1 MFALVIA
8 PALKTALHT
17 SASYESFVAIGTV
30 GLLIPLNTMFSGLSV
45 IVDRVSG
52 AQPELLTAP
61 IPRGL
66 LVVGNLLVALAI
78 TALQVGVLIA
88 VALARGI
95 HFHATGTGIVW
106 FVGAAVL
113 FTVGM
118 YGLAEILAN
127 RVPRQEE
134 YIARVPAIAILP
146 WFLAGALFPITALPG
161 FLTWVAKFLPL
172 THGLALMRYGLR
184 GDSTGLHAI
193 WGLSDPTAMA
203 ALSLAV
209 VGGVRAAA
217 DRGFDPRLQPVGGSL
232 SPEALARGF
241 RRRRELARSA
251 GVSRAKP
258 GDRHQ
263 PRKHREHRQPASD
276 RSAGA
281 DGQSDQVAAAHKP
294 GFAEPLHGFSVQV
307 TGATCRAFSALSH
320 STPDAA

>member
-1 MFALVIA
+1 MSTAEIAIQVPRARPRAFGPLATLARRRFQLTARTPRELFVPLLTPIMFALVIA

-17 SASYESFVAIGTV
+17 SASYESFVAIGTI

-45 IVDRVSG
+45 IVDRISG

-66 LVVGNLLVALAI
+66 VVIGNLLVALAI

-95 HFHATGTGIVW
+95 HFHATGTGVLW
-106 FVGAAVL
+106 FVAAGVL

-118 YGLAEILAN
+118 YGLAEILAS

-146 WFLAGALFPITALPG
+146 WFLAGALFPITALPA

-172 THGLALMRYGLR
+172 THGLALMRYGLL

-209 VGGVRAAA
+209 VGGFALLLTAASI
-217 DRGFDPRLQPVGGSL
+217 RVFS
-232 SPEALARGF
+232 
-241 RRRRELARSA
+241 RSA
-251 GVSRAKP
+251 VR
-258 GDRHQ
+258 
-263 PRKHREHRQPASD
+263 
-276 RSAGA
+276 
-281 DGQSDQVAAAHKP
+281 
-294 GFAEPLHGFSVQV
+294 
-307 TGATCRAFSALSH
+307 
-320 STPDAA
+320 